1 MRIGSDNA
9 YCMAILENGTRSRT
23 DRHRPKEIEKIQ
35 PFPNK
40 CHVAISELDKLKIKE
55 DSFFSFFFFCAS
67 YLVYKFSCFHHKRL
81 PVPPF
86 LSSVS
91 AFLSSPILLNHRKSS
106 LNTRSSADST
116 KLHFAMA
123 TIISPKSSER
133 KSPDGKNFTAV
144 N

>member
-1 MRIGSDNA
+1 
-9 YCMAILENGTRSRT
+9 MAILENGTRSTT

-40 CHVAISELDKLKIKE
+40 CHVAVSELDKLKIKE
-55 DSFFSFFFFCAS
+55 D
-67 YLVYKFSCFHHKRL
+67 SCFHHKRL

-91 AFLSSPILLNHRKSS
+91 AFLSRPILLNHRKSS
-106 LNTRSSADST
+106 LNTRSSSDSK
-116 KLHFAMA
+116 KLHSRYHMSK
-123 TIISPKSSER
+123 IISLKSSER
-133 KSPDGKNFTAV
+133 PDGNHTAV

>member
-1 MRIGSDNA
+1 
-9 YCMAILENGTRSRT
+9 MAILENGTRSTT
-23 DRHRPKEIEKIQ
+23 DRHRHKEIEKIQ

-55 DSFFSFFFFCAS
+55 DSFFSFSFFFFCAS
-67 YLVYKFSCFHHKRL
+67 YLVNKFSCFHHKRL

-91 AFLSSPILLNHRKSS
+91 AFLSRPILLNHRKSS
-106 LNTRSSADST
+106 LTTRSSPDSK
-116 KLHFAMA
+116 KLHSRYHMSK
-123 TIISPKSSER
+123 IISPKSSER
-133 KSPDGKNFTAV
+133 PDGNHTAV